1 MRMKVD
7 VQSVNFNIDQKLV
20 DFTQIKVDNLEKYY
34 DKIIGAVV
42 YLKLQNTS
50 DKVNKI
56 AEIKLKIAGDELI
69 VKKLGK
75 TFEEGIDLAVDSLKR
90 QLNKK
95 KEMQRAHHI

>member
-1 MRMKVD
+1 MRMKVN

-95 KEMQRAHHI
+95 KEIQRAHHI

>member
-1 MRMKVD
+1 MRMKVN

-34 DKIIGAVV
+34 DKIIGAEV

>member
-1 MRMKVD
+1 MKVN

-75 TFEEGIDLAVDSLKR
+75 TFEEAIDLAVDSLKR

-95 KEMQRAHHI
+95 KEIQRAHHI

>member
-1 MRMKVD
+1 MRMKVN

>member
-1 MRMKVD
+1 MRMKVN

-34 DKIIGAVV
+34 DKIIGAEV

-95 KEMQRAHHI
+95 KEIQRAHHI

>member
-1 MRMKVD
+1 MRMKVN

-42 YLKLQNTS
+42 YLKLKNTS
-50 DKVNKI
+50 DKVNKM

-69 VKKLGK
+69 VKKIGK

-90 QLNKK
+90 LLNKK
-95 KEMQRAHHI
+95 KEIQRAHHI

>member
-1 MRMKVD
+1 MKVD

-42 YLKLQNTS
+42 YLKLQNSS

-95 KEMQRAHHI
+95 KEIQRAHHI

>member
-1 MRMKVD
+1 MRMKVN

-75 TFEEGIDLAVDSLKR
+75 TFEEAIDLAVDSLKR

-95 KEMQRAHHI
+95 KEIQRAHHI

>member
-95 KEMQRAHHI
+95 KEIQRAHHI

>member
-1 MRMKVD
+1 MRMKVN
-7 VQSVNFNIDQKLV
+7 VQSVNFNIDQKLI

-69 VKKLGK
+69 VKKIGK